1 MCYERATMSDDIW
14 QLAAHRPKPCCAND
28 HTSIFGLCLFPKPP
42 ACACTLERQVAIE
55 GSADAV
61 IFAYAYVDTEQDV
74 CCLGC
79 PVGPAMLRPFSHGD
93 KAVINRTGR

>member
-1 MCYERATMSDDIW
+1 M
-14 QLAAHRPKPCCAND
+14 
-28 HTSIFGLCLFPKPP
+28 
-42 ACACTLERQVAIE
+42 AIE